1 MEFMEIGQQLD
12 PLLGMDIDK
21 TNSGEKCE
29 QFGEVSVV
37 HNFFSIDIHSLSS
50 ILVSKVVMG
59 PLS

>member
-1 MEFMEIGQQLD
+1 MEFMETGQQLD
-12 PLLGMDIDK
+12 SLLGMDVQK

-37 HNFFSIDIHSLSS
+37 HNFFSIDLHSVSS

-59 PLS
+59 PLN